1 MIINQKYQIYKM
13 LRAGIGYR
21 SASLEEF
28 EDTKGVIRIRKSKEE
43 RQHNDNKKQNNMA
56 NNDLQNTTQKTKER
70 ATRTP
75 LQTEGTHELCKAC
88 SSCSTSGIC
97 VVAPVMN
104 LGDKS

>member
-13 LRAGIGYR
+13 LRAGSGYR
-21 SASLEEF
+21 SANLEEF
-28 EDTKGVIRIRKSKEE
+28 EDTKGVIRIRKSKKE
-43 RQHNDNKKQNNMA
+43 RQHNDNKKQNNMT

-75 LQTEGTHELCKAC
+75 LKTEGTHELCKAC

-104 LGDKS
+104 FGDKS